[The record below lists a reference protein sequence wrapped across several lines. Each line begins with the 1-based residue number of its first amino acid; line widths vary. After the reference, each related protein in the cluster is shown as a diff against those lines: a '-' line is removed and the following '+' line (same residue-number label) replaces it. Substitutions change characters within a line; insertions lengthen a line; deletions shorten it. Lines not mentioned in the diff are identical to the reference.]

1 MSDSEAGSMM
11 ETHERS
17 THVLI
22 IDDSEVD
29 LEVYARFLRKAPD
42 VAFQVS
48 TTTDEEEFFDLLLN
62 GSVDLVLMDYSMPQV
77 DGVKLMQT
85 MKSRL
90 KDHFDDLCIIMM
102 TGQGSEKIAV
112 EAMKNGASDY
122 ISKNVITADFLQKT
136 IKDSLYRFYLTKEL
150 TKAKAQI
157 ERDLIFK
164 IALKIR
170 QSLDLDAIA
179 QTAVEEIQKYLQC
192 DRVFIYRLPPTSGIL
207 GEVVNPA
214 FPKALDALALLCN
227 LTMSLEKDQLHTLQA
242 WDYFEQNDLSPIYKQ
257 HLQCLHVES
266 RISIPLFI
274 ASLPD
279 TPWGILIADF
289 CDRCHNW
296 QSSELKILEEIGL
309 QLALGIQQSLL
320 LEELKKQ
327 RDLATQSEKAKSA
340 FLANMSHEI
349 RTPMTAILG
358 AADLLVRHQVG
369 VESQYLLEMIRSSGK
384 HLLELINNV
393 LDLSKLESSL
403 FTLSSTQFSLRKLL
417 GELVDIFKP
426 LLQQKGL
433 TIAIDLAPDIQDQY
447 IGDPVRLKQ
456 IFCNLI
462 GNAIKF
468 SSQGQILIAIQ
479 HLPSLH
485 PLPDQKIQLYCSIS
499 DQGIGIAPED
509 QRKLFQ
515 PFSQVEDSTTR
526 NFQGSGLGLSI
537 CKSLVELMGGK
548 IGVSSRL
555 AGGTTF
561 WFTLQLQSTEPPEQ
575 SLLSAS
581 GSQGSP
587 QTPMPDLSLDH
598 VNVLVAEDNAVNQ
611 KLISLMI
618 KRIGCQC
625 DVAENGRLVLDKLQT
640 KSYDIILM
648 DCQMPVLD
656 GYQTTQLIR
665 QQEDLK
671 LKNVIVIGLTAY
683 ALEDDRQ
690 RCLNAGMNDYLA
702 KPYTLAGLQGMLHKW
717 ASPSEKI

>member
-1 MSDSEAGSMM
+1 MSDSATGAMM
-11 ETHERS
+11 DEHDRT

-29 LEVYARFLRKAPD
+29 LEVYARFLKKDPTWS
-42 VAFQVS
+42 FKVS
-48 TTTDEEEFFDLLLN
+48 TTTDEAEFFELLLN
-62 GSVDLVLMDYSMPQV
+62 ESVDLVLMDYSMPQV
-77 DGVKLMQT
+77 DGLQLMQT

-90 KDHFDDLCIIMM
+90 KDDFNHLCVVMM

-136 IKDSLYRFYLTKEL
+136 IKDSLHRFYLTKEL
-150 TKAKAQI
+150 TKAKDQI

-170 QSLDLDAIA
+170 QSLDLDAIV

-192 DRVFIYRLPPTSGIL
+192 DRVFIYRLNPSSGVL
-207 GEVVNPA
+207 GEAINPS
-214 FPKALDALALLCN
+214 FPKAQDALTLLCN
-227 LTMSLEKDQLHTLQA
+227 LTMSLEKDQLQTLQA
-242 WDYFEQNDLSPIYKQ
+242 WDYFEQKNLSPIYKQ
-257 HLQCLHVES
+257 HLQCLRVQS

-279 TPWGILIADF
+279 TPWGLLIADF
-289 CDRCHNW
+289 CDRCYTW
-296 QSSELKILEEIGL
+296 QPSELKLLEEIGL

-369 VESQYLLEMIRSSGK
+369 TESQYLLDMIRSSGK
-384 HLLELINNV
+384 HLLELISNI
-393 LDLSKLESSL
+393 LDLSKLESNL
-403 FTLSSTQFSLRKLL
+403 FPLSFVQFSLRKLL
-417 GELVDIFKP
+417 KELVDVFQP

-433 TIAIDLAPDIQDQY
+433 TIAIDLAEDVLDRY
-447 IGDPVRLKQ
+447 TGDPVRLKQ
-456 IFCNLI
+456 IFYNLI

-468 SSQGQILIAIQ
+468 TPQGQILISIQ
-479 HLPSLH
+479 NLPSLY

-499 DQGIGIAPED
+499 DQGIGISPED
-509 QRKLFQ
+509 QGKLFK

-537 CKSLVELMGGK
+537 CKRLVELMGGK
-548 IGVSSRL
+548 IGVNSCLS
-555 AGGTTF
+555 GGTTI
-561 WFTLQLQSTEPPEQ
+561 WFTVQLHTPEPPRN
-575 SLLSAS
+575 SLSTP
-581 GSQGSP
+581 GSQGSA
-587 QTPMPDLSLDH
+587 QISIPDISLAH
-598 VNVLVAEDNAVNQ
+598 INVLVAEDNAVNQ
-611 KLISLMI
+611 QLIGLML

-625 DVAENGRLVLDKLQT
+625 DITENGKLVLEKLRT
-640 KSYDIILM
+640 NSYDIILM

-665 QQEDLK
+665 QLDDLK

-702 KPYTLAGLQGMLHKW
+702 KPYTLAGLQGILHKW
-717 ASPSEKI
+717 ASESEKI